1 MKTNK
6 WILKFTALIVLLSIS
21 AGCKSYMSLKYGITQ
36 PKEETPARL
45 TAFLEKNHFPAEN
58 LYMFSDSASYCQ
70 EMRDPEFSKYLI
82 GHMIFTRDG
91 TLLKRDTA
99 QCQWAGYDLVK
110 SLHPDSV
117 YEKSSDVQLSRVL
130 PKIIPFGMKSTAAES
145 IMEPDF
151 TLIVTWAKFIGKYN
165 YRLFVLDEAVR
176 LNTTARIRL
185 IWLNVDMQESWKL
198 TPEQRVAIR

>member
-1 MKTNK
+1 MKTNM
-6 WILKFTALIVLLSIS
+6 WTLKFTGMIVLLSIS
-21 AGCKSYMSLKYGITQ
+21 TGCKTYMSLKYGMTQ

-45 TAFLEKNHFPAEN
+45 SAFLEKHHFPAEN
-58 LYMFSDSASYCQ
+58 LYMFNDSASYCQ
-70 EMRDPEFSKYLI
+70 EMRDPVFSKYLI

-91 TLLKRDTA
+91 TLLQRDTA

-117 YEKSSDVQLSRVL
+117 YEKSSEVQLSQIL
-130 PKIIPFGMKSTAAES
+130 PKIIPFGMNSTAAGS

-165 YRLFVLDEAVR
+165 YRLFVLDEAVK

-198 TPEQRVAIR
+198 SSEQKVAIR

>member
-1 MKTNK
+1 MWT
-6 WILKFTALIVLLSIS
+6 LKFTGMIVLLSIS
-21 AGCKSYMSLKYGITQ
+21 TGCKTYMSLKYGMTQ

-45 TAFLEKNHFPAEN
+45 SAFLEKHHFPAEN
-58 LYMFSDSASYCQ
+58 LYMFNDSASYCQ
-70 EMRDPEFSKYLI
+70 EMRDPVFSKYLI

-91 TLLKRDTA
+91 TLLQHDTA

-117 YEKSSDVQLSRVL
+117 YEKSSEVQLSQIL
-130 PKIIPFGMKSTAAES
+130 PKIIPFGMNSTAAGS

-165 YRLFVLDEAVR
+165 YRLFVLDEAVK

-198 TPEQRVAIR
+198 SSEQKVAIR